1 MTDVLPPPFWLVWSP
16 SGERPPRF
24 MHPSEDAAWAEAN
37 RLADCHPGQ
46 KFYVMQP
53 TAQVITQ
60 RRLTQRYACDDG
72 IPF

>member
-1 MTDVLPPPFWLVWSP
+1 
-16 SGERPPRF
+16 

-46 KFYVMQP
+46 EFYVMQP

-60 RRLTQRYACDDG
+60 RRLTQRYAGDDG